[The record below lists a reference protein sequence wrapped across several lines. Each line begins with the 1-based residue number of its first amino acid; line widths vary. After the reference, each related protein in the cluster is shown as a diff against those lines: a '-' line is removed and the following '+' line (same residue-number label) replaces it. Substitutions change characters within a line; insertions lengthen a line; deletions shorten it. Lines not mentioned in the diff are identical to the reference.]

1 MFGNN
6 VKLDL
11 QFLQLLILLINGIDY
26 SKQAF
31 VYNLIIRM
39 CRNELRCTNVCT
51 YIYIYE
57 HESVIKVPYLRQ
69 YNKWPVSDWHV
80 K

>member
-11 QFLQLLILLINGIDY
+11 QFLQLLILLINGIHY

-39 CRNELRCTNVCT
+39 CRNELRCINICT
-51 YIYIYE
+51 YIYTNTNQQSYQ
-57 HESVIKVPYLRQ
+57 STLLKTVQQVAGK
-69 YNKWPVSDWHV
+69 
-80 K
+80 

>member
-11 QFLQLLILLINGIDY
+11 QFLQLLILLINGIHY

-51 YIYIYE
+51 YIYMNTNQQSYQ
-57 HESVIKVPYLRQ
+57 STLLKTV
-69 YNKWPVSDWHV
+69 
-80 K
+80 

>member
-11 QFLQLLILLINGIDY
+11 QFLQLLILLINGIHY

-51 YIYIYE
+51 YIYIRTRISSYQ
-57 HESVIKVPYLRQ
+57 SILLKTVQQVAGK
-69 YNKWPVSDWHV
+69 
-80 K
+80 